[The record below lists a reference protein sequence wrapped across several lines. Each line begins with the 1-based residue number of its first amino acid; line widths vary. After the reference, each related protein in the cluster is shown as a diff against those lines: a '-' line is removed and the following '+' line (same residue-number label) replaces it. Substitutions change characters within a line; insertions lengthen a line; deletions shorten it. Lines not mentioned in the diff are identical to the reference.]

1 MCTWNFHN
9 IFRVFYCNYI
19 TLQDLW
25 GFSLICDYTV
35 LVYFVFFSQTMQLSM
50 KFSKL
55 LKKFCFYWISLH
67 FYYIFNSCWDLF
79 QLSCFTFGCI
89 SLFIH
94 VPFVLFHICWLGMCC
109 WMDLMDYAFNS
120 TILEA
125 EIDLWIS
132 GNFSD
137 LHREF
142 QHRQVYA

>member
-1 MCTWNFHN
+1 MIGFQVFRFLRMGAVCIIQCVLE
-9 IFRVFYCNYI
+9 IFIIFSEYSIVIILLYKVCGAS
-19 TLQDLW
+19 LW
-25 GFSLICDYTV
+25 FVITV

-94 VPFVLFHICWLGMCC
+94 GPFFISHMLIRDVLLDGLDGLCL
-109 WMDLMDYAFNS
+109 
-120 TILEA
+120 
-125 EIDLWIS
+125 
-132 GNFSD
+132 
-137 LHREF
+137 
-142 QHRQVYA
+142 